1 MQEVTVNT
9 PKGKGEQV
17 ARLAL
22 EVGITEASV
31 SSVYTYGPDQEQDV
45 VSIEVSAPEA
55 TAFIHRVMSAP
66 FYDPADFTIVA
77 DEVMAVVSSEPPEL
91 VTRPMKISSTSILQ
105 DLWMQNHVNAA
116 YLGRAIVSSLLVAY
130 GLMEADMTI
139 LIIALLFTPFLTQDL
154 AVAFGGWMRDWQL
167 ARRGALI
174 MGLSTT
180 IAILAGVL
188 VAFAMDGP
196 MKYDQFG
203 TLQSNFI
210 ISLLVGVV
218 AGLDTADEAGRREF
232 IAVAGA
238 AQFTSFPVWFGIALI
253 QGFPDGQT
261 TAWRIATFFVNILT
275 ILVAALATYIA
286 LRCEPDVIA
295 RYVRSAR
302 GQN

>member
-22 EVGITEASV
+22 EAGIIEASV

-55 TAFIHRVMSAP
+55 AQFIQKVMSSS
-66 FYDPADFTIVA
+66 FYDPNDYTIVA

-91 VTRPMKISSTSILQ
+91 VTRPMKIAPSSILQ
-105 DLWMQNHVNAA
+105 DLWMQNHINAA
-116 YLGRAIVSSLLVAY
+116 YLARAIVSSLLIAY
-130 GLMEADMTI
+130 GLMEADLTV
-139 LIIALLFTPFLTQDL
+139 LIVALLFAPFLTQDL
-154 AVAFGGWMRDWQL
+154 AVAFGGWMRDWRL

-174 MGLSTT
+174 MAVSTA
-180 IAILAGVL
+180 IAILAGALAGVI
-188 VAFAMDGP
+188 MDGP

-210 ISLLVGVV
+210 ISLLVGAV

-232 IAVAGA
+232 VAVAGA
-238 AQFTSFPVWFGIALI
+238 AQFTSFPVWFGIALA
-253 QGFPDGQT
+253 QGFPDAET
-261 TAWRIATFFVNILT
+261 TLWRIVTFLVNIIT
-275 ILVAALATYIA
+275 ILVVSLVVYIA
-286 LRCEPDVIA
+286 LRYQPETLAGYIRA
-295 RYVRSAR
+295 AR

>member
-22 EVGITEASV
+22 EIGIAEASV
-31 SSVYTYGPDQEQDV
+31 SSAYTYGPDREQDV

-55 TAFIHRVMSAP
+55 AEFIQKVMSAP
-66 FYDPADFTIVA
+66 FYNPADFTIVA
-77 DEVMAVVSSEPPEL
+77 DEVMAVISSEPPEL

-174 MGLSTT
+174 MGLSTL

-188 VAFAMDGP
+188 VAVAMDGP

-261 TAWRIATFFVNILT
+261 TAWRIATFFVNIAT

-286 LRCEPDVIA
+286 LRCQPDIIA
-295 RYVRSAR
+295 RYLRSAR
-302 GQN
+302 SQN

>member
-55 TAFIHRVMSAP
+55 TAFIHKVMSAP

-174 MGLSTT
+174 MSLSTT

-188 VAFAMDGP
+188 IAFAMDGP

-261 TAWRIATFFVNILT
+261 TVWRIATFFVNIAT

-286 LRCEPDVIA
+286 LRCEPDAITL
-295 RYVRSAR
+295 YVRYAR